1 MKFPKHPESPSTI
14 RFQLACL
21 VLAAV
26 LPVWLVS
33 GFLVFHA
40 YSVKRDQVNTAMLET
55 ARSLTMVVDR
65 DLSSVQAA
73 LEALATSPG
82 FASGDF
88 GAVQAQ
94 VMLLLQFYPGADI
107 IVADLTGQQLVNSAR
122 PFGTPLPRRNNP
134 ETVRRIFATG
144 KPVISDL
151 FFGSLTKRPLIS
163 IDVPVLKDGKVLY
176 DLAMT
181 FPSDRLDAVLR
192 QQRLAPDWYSAI
204 LDSKSVVAARSRF
217 PEKYVGKSANPLYQ
231 ALMSLPEGT
240 AEYTN
245 LEGTAALVTFCRSS
259 MSHWSVV
266 IGVPKASVMAQI
278 YRWTG
283 WAVAGSGLISLFGM
297 LLALRFARRITR
309 AIRSLVDP
317 ASAIGRG
324 ERVAAFDSHGVE
336 EIGAVAAALVQAS
349 DLLQARAGELTR
361 SLTSLEKEMAE
372 RRLSEES
379 LRLLVDGARDYAIIM
394 LSLDG
399 RVTGWNEGAKRLKG
413 WDKEEI
419 LGRHCSLFYP
429 EAARAAGHPE
439 RELALAAAEGRYA
452 EEGWRV
458 RKDGSEF
465 LADVIIT
472 AIRDEAGALRGFS
485 KVTRD
490 VTERKLAEDR
500 LQATLSEL
508 SRSNLELEQFAYV
521 ASHDLQ
527 EPLRMV
533 ASYTQLLAQRYQ
545 GELDDKAKKFIDY
558 AVDGAVRMQRLINDL
573 LAYSRVGRQGKAPEA
588 TDSRL
593 PLDEALQNLALAIEL
608 SGACVVAEELPTV
621 RVDPSQLG
629 QLFQNLIGN
638 ALKFRGAEAP
648 MIRIST
654 CDLGPEWR
662 FSVRDNGLG
671 IEAQYAEKVFVI
683 FQRLHTR
690 LEYPGTGIGLA
701 ICKRIV
707 ERHSGR
713 IWFESEKGQGSTFH
727 FTLPK

>member
-1 MKFPKHPESPSTI
+1 MKFPMRPKSSSTI

-40 YSVKRDQVNTAMLET
+40 YTAKRDQVNTAMLET

-65 DLSSVQAA
+65 ELSSVQAA
-73 LEALATSPG
+73 LVALATSPG

-88 GAVQAQ
+88 AAVQAQ
-94 VMLLLQFYPGADI
+94 VMQLLQFYPGADI
-107 IVADLTGQQLVNSAR
+107 IVADATGQQLVNSAR
-122 PFGTPLPRRNNP
+122 PFGIPLPRRNNP

-192 QQRLAPDWYSAI
+192 QQRLAPGCYSVI
-204 LDSKSVVAARSRF
+204 LDSTSVVVARSRY
-217 PEKYVGKSANPLYQ
+217 PERYVGKRANPLHL
-231 ALMSLPEGT
+231 ALKRLPEGS

-245 LEGTAALVTFCRSS
+245 VEGTVALATFCRST

-266 IGVPKASVMAQI
+266 IGVPKANVLAEI
-278 YRWTG
+278 YRWTA

-317 ASAIGRG
+317 ATAIGRG
-324 ERVAAFDSHGVE
+324 EMVAAFDSHGVE

-349 DLLQARAGELTR
+349 DLLQARSGELTR
-361 SLTSLEKEMAE
+361 SLTSLE
-372 RRLSEES
+372 R
-379 LRLLVDGARDYAIIM
+379 
-394 LSLDG
+394 
-399 RVTGWNEGAKRLKG
+399 
-413 WDKEEI
+413 EI
-419 LGRHCSLFYP
+419 
-429 EAARAAGHPE
+429 
-439 RELALAAAEGRYA
+439 
-452 EEGWRV
+452 
-458 RKDGSEF
+458 
-465 LADVIIT
+465 
-472 AIRDEAGALRGFS
+472 
-485 KVTRD
+485 
-490 VTERKLAEDR
+490 TERKLAEER

-533 ASYTQLLAQRYQ
+533 SSYTQLLAQRYE

-608 SGACVVAEELPTV
+608 SGASVVAEELPTV
-621 RVDPSQLG
+621 RVDASQLG

-638 ALKFRGAEAP
+638 AIKFRGAEAP

-654 CDLGPEWR
+654 CDLGREWR
-662 FSVRDNGLG
+662 FSVRDNGIG
-671 IEAQYAEKVFVI
+671 IEAQYAEKVFAI
-683 FQRLHTR
+683 FQRLHAR

-707 ERHSGR
+707 ERHLGR
-713 IWFESEKGQGSTFH
+713 IWFESELGQGATFH